1 MIGQVHGRL
10 QEQRGLRSKQNVGY
24 SHVWWNHQL
33 YEYLGG
39 VVQGQV
45 WRIRRSE
52 VSCDCN
58 RQNQKAKFE
67 TYWVEQREQW
77 KEMHY
82 QPYEQLEL

>member
-1 MIGQVHGRL
+1 MKL
-10 QEQRGLRSKQNVGY
+10 NLDS
-24 SHVWWNHQL
+24 SHAWWNHQL
-33 YEYLGG
+33 YEYLED

-45 WRIRRSE
+45 WRIKTSE

-67 TYWVEQREQW
+67 TYRVELREQW

-82 QPYEQLEL
+82 QPYEQPEL

>member
-1 MIGQVHGRL
+1 MIGQEHEKL
-10 QEQRGLRSKQNVGY
+10 QEQRGWKSKQNLDY
-24 SHVWWNHQL
+24 FHAWWNHQL
-33 YEYLGG
+33 YEYLGS
-39 VVQGQV
+39 VEQGQV

-58 RQNQKAKFE
+58 RQNRKAKFE

-82 QPYEQLEL
+82 